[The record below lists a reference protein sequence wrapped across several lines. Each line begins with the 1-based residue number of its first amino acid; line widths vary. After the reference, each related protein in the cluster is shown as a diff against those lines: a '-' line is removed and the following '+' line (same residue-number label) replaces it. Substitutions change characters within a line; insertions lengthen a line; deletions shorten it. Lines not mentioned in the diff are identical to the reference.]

1 MGRSRRD
8 AGRSPR
14 ACPAARSDR
23 SRDRGRPWMAAR
35 STTRPCCGTSPTTRA
50 HPGHSRDRQVGAWRR
65 GMVAKRLRRRK
76 DGARPRGPSCS
87 SRPGLP
93 TRATSPTPPGRAV
106 EGWITRLKPRATG
119 EAFPHIRSARVD
131 RLAARCSPRGG
142 EHGLCGR
149 KQRGCLK
156 QCATRRTRHQLHRRN
171 RGSPSGQRTL
181 GSADVACR
189 PPYRVIIQR
198 EERSV
203 SPRPWT
209 GG

>member
-119 EAFPHIRSARVD
+119 EAFRTYGLLV
-131 RLAARCSPRGG
+131 LTGSPRGAPLEEGSTDCAVGNSGAASSNVPLG
-142 EHGLCGR
+142 EH
-149 KQRGCLK
+149 
-156 QCATRRTRHQLHRRN
+156 ATNCTDGIEDRQVDNEHWALLMSLV
-171 RGSPSGQRTL
+171 G
-181 GSADVACR
+181 
-189 PPYRVIIQR
+189 
-198 EERSV
+198 
-203 SPRPWT
+203 PRIE
-209 GG
+209 

>member
-1 MGRSRRD
+1 MTRRLPPTLV
-8 AGRSPR
+8 AGS
-14 ACPAARSDR
+14 ALVGLVILAALLSAVWTPADPTHVEVTLKLKAPAPGGFLLVATWAAHTSD
-23 SRDRGRPWMAAR
+23 
-35 STTRPCCGTSPTTRA
+35 
-50 HPGHSRDRQVGAWRR
+50 
-65 GMVAKRLRRRK
+65 
-76 DGARPRGPSCS
+76 
-87 SRPGLP
+87 LP
-93 TRATSPTPPGRAV
+93 HPPGRAV
-106 EGWITRLKPRATG
+106 EGWITRPKPRATG

-189 PPYRVIIQR
+189 HPYRVIIQR